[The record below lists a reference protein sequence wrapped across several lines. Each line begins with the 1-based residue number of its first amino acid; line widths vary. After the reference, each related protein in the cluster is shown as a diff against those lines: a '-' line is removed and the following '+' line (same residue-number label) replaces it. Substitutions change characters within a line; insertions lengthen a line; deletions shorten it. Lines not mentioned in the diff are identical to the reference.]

1 MLYTNI
7 YFIDES
13 HMLEYVVDE
22 QRIQS
27 WAPQYH
33 ETFEDALDGLIRVHF
48 GEESEK
54 YLGYSALLIVVPDDA
69 VKAAREQT
77 KGYRIKVIGKKLF
90 AEFRQLMSDLEE
102 TWQTFNA

>member
-7 YFIDES
+7 YFINDF
-13 HMLEYVVDE
+13 HMLEYVPDE
-22 QRIQS
+22 KRTQA

-33 ETFEDALDGLIRVHF
+33 ETLKDALDGLIRTHF

-69 VKAAREQT
+69 VQAARKQT
-77 KGYRIKVIGKKLF
+77 KGYRIKVIGKTLF
-90 AEFRQLMSDLEE
+90 TEFRQLMSDLDE
-102 TWQTFNA
+102 TWQMFNE

>member
-13 HMLEYVVDE
+13 HMIEYVVNE

-33 ETFEDALDGLIRVHF
+33 ETLEDALDGLIRVHF

-54 YLGYSALLIVVPDDA
+54 YLGYSALLIVVLDDA
-69 VKAAREQT
+69 VKAARKQT
-77 KGYRIKVIGKKLF
+77 EGFRIKVVGKTLF
-90 AEFRQLMSDLEE
+90 AEFRQIMSDLDE
-102 TWQTFNA
+102 TWTLFNE